1 MVTARFGA
9 DGMSLLLLPG
19 EAECRSPPKG
29 LQRRITTPGLKQLQ
43 GPKASVS
50 GTNWSHPLYKSTSY
64 GESSLLRAHKRVP
77 SVSWGRATFWNSNLQ
92 WVYHMTRDC
101 ATATRIQLPVRR
113 HCPGRQIVRIIPFA
127 SGAVLSNAPG
137 SFRTQ
142 STLPSSPLVLLSEAA
157 ATRW

>member
-1 MVTARFGA
+1 MVSARFGA

-64 GESSLLRAHKRVP
+64 GESSLHT
-77 SVSWGRATFWNSNLQ
+77 G
-92 WVYHMTRDC
+92 
-101 ATATRIQLPVRR
+101 VRP
-113 HCPGRQIVRIIPFA
+113 HFPGAGPYFGIPIC
-127 SGAVLSNAPG
+127 NG
-137 SFRTQ
+137 SIK
-142 STLPSSPLVLLSEAA
+142 
-157 ATRW
+157 